1 MGRVEEEPLI
11 PFAKILASLHR
22 DLTLKTLFS
31 DFSRNHP
38 MKFEPFLLRTK
49 KKFIGLKTKTFFI
62 VFPFSSPNSYHRSTR
77 DNRL

>member
-31 DFSRNHP
+31 DFSRIYLN
-38 MKFEPFLLRTK
+38 K
-49 KKFIGLKTKTFFI
+49 IGIF
-62 VFPFSSPNSYHRSTR
+62 
-77 DNRL
+77 